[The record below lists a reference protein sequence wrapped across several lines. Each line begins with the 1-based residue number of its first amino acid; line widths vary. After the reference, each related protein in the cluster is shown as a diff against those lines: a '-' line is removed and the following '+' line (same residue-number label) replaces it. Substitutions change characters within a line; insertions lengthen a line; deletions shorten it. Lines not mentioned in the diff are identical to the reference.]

1 MFNYKMTPI
10 SILTKI
16 LVTAIIVFATAYI
29 LPGFNI
35 QSFWTAI
42 VVALVLGVL
51 NATVKPILLILTI
64 PITLATLGLFSLV
77 ISAVILLLTSA
88 IIPGFEIQPYWMAFP
103 AAVIIAVFSIFAS
116 NLK

>member
-1 MFNYKMTPI
+1 MFNYKMIPI
-10 SILTKI
+10 SIVGKI
-16 LVTAIIVFATAYI
+16 FVTAMIVFATSYI

-88 IIPGFEIQPYWMAFP
+88 IVPGFSITPAWMAIP
-103 AAVIIAVFSIFAS
+103 AAIIIAVFSIFAS

>member
-1 MFNYKMTPI
+1 MFNYKMI
-10 SILTKI
+10 SISIVGKI
-16 LVTAIIVFATAYI
+16 FVTAIIVFATAYI

-51 NATVKPILLILTI
+51 NATVKPVLLILTL

-88 IIPGFEIQPYWMAFP
+88 IVPGFSITPAWMTLP
-103 AAVIIAVFSIFAS
+103 AAAIIAVFSIFAS